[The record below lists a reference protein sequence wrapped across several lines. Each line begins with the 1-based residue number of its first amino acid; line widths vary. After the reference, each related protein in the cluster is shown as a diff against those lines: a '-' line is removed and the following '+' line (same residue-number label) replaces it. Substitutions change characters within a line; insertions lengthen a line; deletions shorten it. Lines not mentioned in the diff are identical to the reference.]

1 MPLLLTLAI
10 IVVVL
15 VVLVLLYLTFVPI
28 VASFRAAACLTIAE
42 LGLGTHRHARAS

>member
-10 IVVVL
+10 IVAVL
-15 VVLVLLYLTFVPI
+15 VVLVLFYLTFVPI

-42 LGLGTHRHARAS
+42 SRLGTRRYARAS